1 MTNIYLLIYPKLKA
15 FKIGKADNIANRIHN
30 LKKYWGEPTY
40 IDSLYLEID
49 TKFVFRLEK
58 SLHTL
63 LEQFSMNFNEGD
75 GKSEFFSIE
84 ALSDAIDYI
93 KIFIRSNKLS
103 AELVKGIDEPIIKSK
118 RSPQSDLNSS
128 NKRDWYYQRHNSASK
143 RTLSS
148 FKDNLNNLEAVLR
161 VNALLIKYRD
171 RISYDI
177 VINEEYCFL
186 TLYNRKVIAFILM
199 NRLSFKK
206 ENFSRGFDFFNMGL
220 SVRETQGGCR
230 LTILL
235 DIFDKNKEYSY
246 FAEQILGSFK
256 LLQKAKI
263 KKGQPLL
270 INS

>member
-30 LKKYWGEPTY
+30 LKKYWGEPKY

-49 TKFVFRLEK
+49 TKFVFKLEK

-63 LEQFSMNFNEGD
+63 LEQFSMNFSEGD

-103 AELVKGIDEPIIKSK
+103 TELVKGIDEPIIKFK

-143 RTLSS
+143 RTLSR
-148 FKDNLNNLEAVLR
+148 FKHNLNNLEAVLR
-161 VNALLIKYRD
+161 VNTLLIKYRD

-199 NRLSFKK
+199 NHLYFKSQSFPT
-206 ENFSRGFDFFNMGL
+206 GFGGFNMFRDMSG
-220 SVRETQGGCR
+220 TQGSCR
-230 LTILL
+230 LTISL
-235 DIFDKNKEYSY
+235 DIFHRNKEYSF

-256 LLQKAKI
+256 LLQKARV
-263 KKGQPLL
+263 KKG
-270 INS
+270 